1 MGSWKKYI
9 LEVIKNLKNADK
21 ANWHHRMAVRVSRT
35 FGFPHSL
42 NSFYVR
48 KLTSDR
54 LHILYTMTPKMLLL
68 LPRLRANLRSKS
80 SPKP

>member
-35 FGFPHSL
+35 FDFPI
-42 NSFYVR
+42 NRFYLR
-48 KLTSDR
+48 KLTPDR
-54 LHILYTMTPKMLLL
+54 LHTLYTMTTKMLLL
-68 LPRLRANLRSKS
+68 PPPLGVN
-80 SPKP
+80 